1 MKALQE
7 QIDRKEKEIE
17 TKNKDLQEVTLIL
30 SKRDKEIQQLKKDIE
45 QAQAKQAS
53 SGAAMEEM
61 LKMRDYIRTLES
73 E

>member
-1 MKALQE
+1 MQE

-53 SGAAMEEM
+53 SGAAMEEIV
-61 LKMRDYIRTLES
+61 KMRDYIRTLES